1 MALLHLSRR
10 HLGDGWMCE
19 GFDGLLWIS
28 ISLLTA
34 SFLAAT
40 LLPGS
45 SEILLVALIV
55 QHPDAALLFV
65 LVATVGNT
73 AGSVV
78 NYVLGL
84 WLGRPVAER
93 FPKIVSEEWLERSEV
108 WFNHYGMWTLLFA
121 WVPVIGDPLT
131 VVAGVLRTRFVPFVL
146 LVAAGKSA
154 RYLVIAAGVQA
165 FS

>member
-1 MALLHLSRR
+1 M
-10 HLGDGWMCE
+10 
-19 GFDGLLWIS
+19 LWAS

-45 SEILLVALIV
+45 SEILLIALIV
-55 QHPDAALLFV
+55 QYPDEALPFIM
-65 LVATVGNT
+65 VATVGNT
-73 AGSVV
+73 AGSVL
-78 NYVLGL
+78 NYLLGL

-121 WVPVIGDPLT
+121 WLPVIGDPLT
-131 VVAGVLRTRFVPFVL
+131 VVAGVLRTRFIPFLL
-146 LVAAGKSA
+146 LVAAGKTA
-154 RYLVIAAGVQA
+154 RYIAIAAGVRA

>member
-1 MALLHLSRR
+1 M
-10 HLGDGWMCE
+10 
-19 GFDGLLWIS
+19 LWAS
-28 ISLLTA
+28 ITLLTA

-84 WLGRPVAER
+84 GLGRPVAER
-93 FPKIVSEEWLERSEV
+93 FPKFVSKESLARAED
-108 WFNHYGMWTLLFA
+108 WFSRYGMWTLLFA

-131 VVAGVLRTRFVPFVL
+131 VVAGVLRTRLVQFVL

-154 RYLVIAAGVQA
+154 RYIAIAAGVRA